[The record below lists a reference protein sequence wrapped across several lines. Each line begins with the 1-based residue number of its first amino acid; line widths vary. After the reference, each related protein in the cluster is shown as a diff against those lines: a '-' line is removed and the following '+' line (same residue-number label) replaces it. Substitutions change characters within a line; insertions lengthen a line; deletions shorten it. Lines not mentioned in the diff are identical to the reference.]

1 MEKTNLLY
9 PIFLRLDRV
18 SILLVGGG
26 NVALEKLTYILKSS
40 PNAKIIAVAK
50 DFLPEIYDFQSK
62 FDIQLYQKEWQ
73 ESDLNGVQLVI
84 ATTNDPI
91 LNELIYEAAH
101 QRNLLV
107 NVADKPYL
115 CDFYLGAIVTK
126 GQLKLAFSSNGQ
138 SPTIV
143 KRLKEFFEEILPNDL
158 DVLITHLTYYRS
170 QIKGNLSEKVKKLNE
185 LTKMFQNNN

>member
-138 SPTIV
+138 SPTLV

>member
-26 NVALEKLTYILKSS
+26 NVAFEKLTYILKSS

-62 FDIQLYQKEWQ
+62 FDVQLYQKEWQ
-73 ESDLNGVQLVI
+73 ESDLNGVKLVI

-138 SPTIV
+138 SPTLV

>member
-62 FDIQLYQKEWQ
+62 FDVQLYQKEWQ

-138 SPTIV
+138 SPTLV

>member
-62 FDIQLYQKEWQ
+62 FDVQLYQKEWQ

-84 ATTNDPI
+84 ATTNDPT

-138 SPTIV
+138 SPTLV

-158 DVLITHLTYYRS
+158 AILITHLTYYRS

>member
-62 FDIQLYQKEWQ
+62 FDVQLYQKEWQ

-84 ATTNDPI
+84 ATTNDPR

-138 SPTIV
+138 SPTLV